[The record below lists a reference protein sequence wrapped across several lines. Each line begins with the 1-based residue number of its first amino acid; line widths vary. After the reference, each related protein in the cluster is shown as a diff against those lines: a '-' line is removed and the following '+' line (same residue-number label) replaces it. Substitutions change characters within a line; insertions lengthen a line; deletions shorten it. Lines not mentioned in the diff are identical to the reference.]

1 MTKGYV
7 NVWKNCLTLYLA
19 KISEFQKVNEFCMV
33 FSELPFMRYVY
44 LYYHLKVSYMMIV
57 AHFSWVVFSGQ
68 NSDQKSKTISL
79 LPSIVYISNF
89 LIRKAVEVSLFLYKR
104 SKQRLSYS

>member
-1 MTKGYV
+1 MLASNGSTLNNRPLLLDYKYVYLTVTKTCSSISFNSSHFITFRWDDLGKLVTTGDIIRMTKGYV

-44 LYYHLKVSYMMIV
+44 LYY
-57 AHFSWVVFSGQ
+57 
-68 NSDQKSKTISL
+68 
-79 LPSIVYISNF
+79 
-89 LIRKAVEVSLFLYKR
+89 
-104 SKQRLSYS
+104 

>member
-44 LYYHLKVSYMMIV
+44 LYYYLKVFYVMILT
-57 AHFSWVVFSGQ
+57 HFSWRDFLFRILTRKVKQYHYCPLYFKF
-68 NSDQKSKTISL
+68 SDQKSSGSPLIL
-79 LPSIVYISNF
+79 IQVYN
-89 LIRKAVEVSLFLYKR
+89 V
-104 SKQRLSYS
+104 